1 MDARVPSGF
10 NEALK
15 KKKGGVEGEDREN
28 SSSRRRESGREE
40 SDGERGR
47 LWRMELFNKEG
58 REGFLLQFFRLGMY
72 R

>member
-1 MDARVPSGF
+1 MTGGVDARVPSGF

-47 LWRMELFNKEG
+47 KEG
-58 REGFLLQFFRLGMY
+58 KDFFYSSLG
-72 R
+72 